1 MLRSIRKAFDVIK
14 QQDNETSVTVHAIRI
29 WCKEGNVKCLNVGT
43 KQLVD
48 LDSLLDYI
56 SMKNVKEQE

>member
-1 MLRSIRKAFDVIK
+1 MLRSIRKAFDVMK

-29 WCKEGNVKCLNVGT
+29 WCKEGKVKCLNVGT